1 MPDTHQHELLSKLL
15 DGSLTPSE
23 WAEAQSLWGD
33 ETLRLML
40 SGEQRLRESYQHMLY
55 QAPQP
60 DMIST
65 IMSRVENAP
74 APNRS
79 LIWILR
85 YGGLLGAVIFAVGL
99 SVVFVAF
106 SDSASTSFTFSAP
119 ELDGSWALW
128 GLPVVI
134 LIGVGIWRMETA

>member
-65 IMSRVENAP
+65 IMSRVENVP

-79 LIWILR
+79 LIWILK

-106 SDSASTSFTFSAP
+106 SDSASTPFTFSAP